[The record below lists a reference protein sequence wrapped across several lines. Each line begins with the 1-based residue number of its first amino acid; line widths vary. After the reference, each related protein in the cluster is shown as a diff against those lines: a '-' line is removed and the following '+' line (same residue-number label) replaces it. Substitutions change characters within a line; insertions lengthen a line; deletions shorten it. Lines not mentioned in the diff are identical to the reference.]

1 MAQRKSPQWLKEVL
15 GRYKY
20 VAAVVGVGIVLLLL
34 PGGTSSDR
42 TARAGGEGAGSY
54 GADETRQSLAET
66 EARMQEILSQ
76 VEGVG
81 HLELMLTVESGPE
94 RRLAQDTELSY
105 RGDTAAP
112 DDYTRRS
119 ETVLVSGG
127 SGEEPVVTGTQ
138 GPVYRGA
145 LVVCEGADRAEVK
158 LAVTQAVAAL
168 TGLSSDRI
176 SVVLCQS

>member
-20 VAAVVGVGIVLLLL
+20 VAAVVGIGIVLLLL
-34 PGGTSSDR
+34 PGGSSDR
-42 TARAGGEGAGSY
+42 TVREGSGGTGTCD
-54 GADETRQSLAET
+54 ADETRQSLAET
-66 EARMQEILSQ
+66 ESRMQEILSQ

-81 HLELMLTVESGPE
+81 RLELMLTVESGPE

-105 RGDTAAP
+105 QGETAAP

-127 SGEEPVVTGTQ
+127 SGEEPVVTGTL